1 MDTFKKEWKTIL
13 FVLWLTAVTV
23 FLGVLKSQL
32 SQVQQQNAKLLSTL
46 DSVESISIGTDSA
59 AGEISRKLDGLSSNV
74 TFIVDK
80 VRRR

>member
-1 MDTFKKEWKTIL
+1 MERLKKEWKTIL
-13 FVLWLTAVTV
+13 FIFWLMGITI
-23 FLGVLKSQL
+23 FLAAMKGQL
-32 SQVQQQNAKLLSTL
+32 DRLQFQTAKLTSTI

-59 AGEISRKLDGLSSNV
+59 AGEISKKLDGIGSNV